1 MMKSIG
7 AVRFRWIG
15 LLIGLGLLPSC
26 ARHSGAN
33 AYNFILISVDT
44 LRADHLS
51 CYGYGRK
58 TSLHIDRLAAESI
71 LFENAISQSAWTLP
85 AHVSMMTGLYAGEHG
100 LLFYDISGEKDKQS
114 YRTMNDSLPTL
125 AGILKT
131 HGYRTASFNAGGW
144 VDPIFGLNKGFDT
157 YERGGR
163 YFRANVSKSINW
175 IREHKK
181 DRFFLFLHAYDVH
194 HPYDAAPKFN
204 VFHGYSGPQDKKKL
218 IARHE
223 VIQDIASDEYKFILA
238 QYDACILRADSA
250 LGKLFEFLQYEGLE
264 NRTVIILTS
273 DHGEMLLEH
282 HGLWGHIYPLYEE
295 ILHVPLIVKI
305 PGRRGTSVRAQV
317 PASVS
322 ILPTVL
328 DIAGI
333 DDPNARSEYNLMRL
347 FREKDFG
354 FDRIL
359 SETGRKTGRRLCRSI
374 RTETWKLVVHTSG
387 DHREPRR
394 ELFHLETDPFE
405 QRDRV
410 PDNPSRVRTLLDL
423 LENFRPISRGKNPGK
438 FLDEKTLEIM
448 KSLGYIN

>member
-1 MMKSIG
+1 MKSIA

-26 ARHSGAN
+26 TRHPDAN

-58 TSLHIDRLAAESI
+58 TSPNIDRLAAESI

-85 AHVSMMTGLYAGEHG
+85 AHVSMMTGLYGAEHG
-100 LLFYDISGEKDKQS
+100 LLFYDKGGEKDKQS
-114 YRTMNDSLPTL
+114 YGTMNDSLPTL

-131 HGYRTASFNAGGW
+131 HGYRTASFNDGGW

-157 YERGGR
+157 YKPEGR
-163 YFRANVSKSINW
+163 YFRANVRKSIKW
-175 IREHKK
+175 IRQHKK
-181 DRFFLFLHAYDVH
+181 GRFFLFLHGYDVH
-194 HPYDAAPKFN
+194 QPYNAAPKFN
-204 VFHGYSGPQDKKKL
+204 VFHGYSGPQDKNKL
-218 IARHE
+218 IAQHQL
-223 VIQDIASDEYKFILA
+223 IQDITSNEYEFILA
-238 QYDACILRADSA
+238 QYDACIRRADSA
-250 LGKLFEFLQYEGLE
+250 LGKLFEFLQTEGLE

-273 DHGEMLLEH
+273 DHGEMLLER

-305 PGRRGTSVRAQV
+305 PGRRGTSVRTQV

-333 DDPNARSEYNLMRL
+333 DDPNARSDYNLMRL

-359 SETGRKTGRRLCRSI
+359 SETGLKTDLRLCRSI

-387 DHREPRR
+387 DNREPQS
-394 ELFHLETDPFE
+394 ELFHLETDPLE
-405 QRDRV
+405 QRDRA
-410 PDNPSRVRTLLDL
+410 PDNPSQVHTLFNMF
-423 LENFRPISRGKNPGK
+423 ENFRQTFRGKNPEA
-438 FLDEKTLEIM
+438 FLDEKTLERI
-448 KSLGYIN
+448 KSLGYVN